1 VIATGAGAFRG
12 TSSLGVGSC
21 ELNAEGSEEDAR
33 GMEGVVSEEDG
44 MDDEFEV
51 CVCILKVVPGAN

>member
-1 VIATGAGAFRG
+1 
-12 TSSLGVGSC
+12 
-21 ELNAEGSEEDAR
+21 
-33 GMEGVVSEEDG
+33 MEGVVYEEEDG